1 MFVFRQTR
9 AGRNGRFGGIVTS
22 TSPDVKFGMLPPLL
36 YAQLSASSA
45 AALRDTVMLLTSAPV
60 SARLK
65 LSTIDGAGDVPTH
78 ALRSRNSV
86 VCEPVVSRQASAGTL
101 RPASGSPAAPN
112 EVDRAAT
119 ADASA

>member
-1 MFVFRQTR
+1 M
-9 AGRNGRFGGIVTS
+9 
-22 TSPDVKFGMLPPLL
+22 KFGAPPPR

-45 AALRDTVMLLTSAPV
+45 AALRRTVMLLTSTPV
-60 SARLK
+60 SVRLK
-65 LSTIDGAGDVPTH
+65 ARTSESAGDLPTH

-86 VCEPVVSRQASAGTL
+86 VSEPVVLRQKSAGTF

-119 ADASA
+119 ADALT